1 MGLEL
6 IEQNYR
12 ANVDRA
18 QPGKVREG
26 AAEYVCRSPLTLAP
40 GATGGVSVAEEAP
53 VFRRATAHTGSRPKI
68 AVPGNR

>member
-1 MGLEL
+1 MDLEL
-6 IEQNYR
+6 PTQTYR
-12 ANVDRA
+12 ADLGRA

-40 GATGGVSVAEEAP
+40 GAAGGVSVAEEAP
-53 VFRRATAHTGSRPKI
+53 VFRRATAHTGSRQKI